1 MQLHDPPAQRQ
12 PQPGAAMGPGAGLGL
27 ALCRRIVELH
37 GGTLEFESVLG
48 EGTTTRVYLRG
59 GAEA

>member
-1 MQLHDPPAQRQ
+1 MLFRSQ
-12 PQPGAAMGPGAGLGL
+12 GGAGLGL

-48 EGTTTRVYLRG
+48 QGATARIHLKG
-59 GAEA
+59 GDGG